1 MGNALEFWINNT
13 NMKMKKKYLSLL
25 ALPFLMASCAE
36 DIDVFGGATD
46 GTLPISFTL
55 GTPSGM
61 NTTRGTS
68 DQGAFDNI
76 DWSEYD
82 LRYQLEVYE
91 TSDANP
97 TSGALV
103 TTRRVRTVN
112 EEGAI
117 TIDDIRLTP
126 NRQYTFVVWADLV
139 KEGSTADLHYNT
151 NVGEKTDGDYQGL
164 QNITIKN
171 WGINDETRD
180 AYFIV
185 QTQTVTSAD
194 PISLTLKR
202 PFAKLRVV
210 TTDVEH
216 LKLYTFPNFTKVA
229 YKQGAAR
236 PSTFNALTG
245 VASGAMN
252 VFESGAAPVQYDGE
266 SSEAGQADGL
276 NQNLDKTLFVDY
288 IFAKEGEQTA
298 VQFDLSA
305 YEGDGDD
312 ADSRLIRTY
321 EFITDIPV
329 KRNYLTTIKG
339 NVLTNGTEF
348 EISVDDAFAGNIDFP
363 VLSIKH
369 SDYASD
375 EAAGQ
380 ALFDAVKNAEHGAII
395 HLTPGTYY
403 GTDGNTSRYTISK
416 DITIIGDGDDEGD
429 VILSSA
435 KYGRVIQCDNPEGIT
450 VTLKNLTLQGGLTTS
465 WGHPLYIKNYATVNL
480 ENVTMDNSNT
490 NGIAIL
496 LDACNT
502 INGAYP
508 SDVVTTVNAKN
519 VTIESGCTVELNTNP
534 CSSTTQTVT
543 TKAYFNFEDCDNIN
557 IVQPQSPCAALNP
570 GNNMFV
576 NGTAI
581 PNGMIY
587 VHGLGMVAKGNSVLV
602 STAAEL
608 TAATQDATQDIT
620 IYLAQDITGDAI
632 AYQKEGIDVVINGL
646 GYKYDGTI
654 AIHGRNA
661 GTSAETIVIQNIEF
675 ESSAKK
681 TFITQASNSN
691 ASHSTTYAHNITI
704 EDCTF
709 SAPEYNEEIGAIN
722 FNTPYYLTVQRCT
735 ATNLHSLLQAQS
747 CDNTVVVDHVTV
759 TNCKNGVSFGNTKT
773 ATLTNSII
781 NAKQYGVRGDGN
793 TARVVDGVGSQLS
806 VSGTTITAKQPIVI
820 RKITAGCDY
829 RVALTDAT
837 LSTSEDWDVVF
848 TKGQDDAAYE
858 IPAGT
863 FSITGAENYAVYP
876 SDVAK
881 IGNTKYTSLAAAI
894 NAAQSGETIEISGT
908 SEGTFTVNKNI
919 TIKSAD
925 ANKKATIKGR
935 LYIQNANPIF
945 EGVIFDRNTEDSD
958 NDYEKSLGY
967 TNCLQYKA
975 VVMIYGNQSNTIKFK
990 ECKFLNNR
998 GVHKSAI
1005 TNVACE
1011 LMIDGCYF
1019 EGTSSSIYSQANL
1032 SITNS
1037 TFSYTGTNNVI
1048 ANINGCGDSGGKF
1061 IFKGNKITGDKI
1073 FALSQFLSTVGFGN
1087 GTYHFDV
1094 QNNEGSGFEHYFLN
1108 TGKVTNKTFADGSET
1123 F

>member
-1 MGNALEFWINNT
+1 
-13 NMKMKKKYLSLL
+13 MKKKYLSIL

-76 DWSEYD
+76 DWNKYD

-91 TSDANP
+91 TSGANP
-97 TSGALV
+97 TSGELV

-139 KEGSTADLHYNT
+139 NEGSTADLHYNT
-151 NVGEKTDGDYQGL
+151 NVGEATVSGYKGL

-216 LKLYTFPNFTKVA
+216 LKLYTYPNFTKVA

-245 VASGAMN
+245 VASEELAL
-252 VFESGAAPVQYDGE
+252 EAGAAPVQYDGE
-266 SSEAGQADGL
+266 SAKDGHTNGL
-276 NQNLDKTLFVDY
+276 NKNLDKTLFVDY

-305 YEGDGDD
+305 YEGDD
-312 ADSRLIRTY
+312 ATTRLIRTY
-321 EFITDIPV
+321 EFSTDIPV
-329 KRNYLTTIKG
+329 QRNYLTTIKG

-450 VTLKNLTLQGGLTTS
+450 VTLKNLTLQGGLTTT
-465 WGHPLYIKNYATVNL
+465 WGHPLYVKNYATVNL

-496 LDACNT
+496 LDASNT
-502 INGAYP
+502 IDGEYP
-508 SDVVTTVNAKN
+508 SDVVTTVNAKD

-534 CSSTTQTVT
+534 CSATTQTVT
-543 TKAYFNFEDCDNIN
+543 TKAYFNFEDCQNIN
-557 IVQPQSPCAALNP
+557 IVQPQINCATLNP

-576 NGTAI
+576 NGTPI

-602 STAAEL
+602 STADEL
-608 TAATQDATQDIT
+608 TTATQNATQDIT
-620 IYLAQDITGDAI
+620 IYLAQDITGNAI
-632 AYQKEGIDVVINGL
+632 AYQKEGVDVVINGL

-661 GTSAETIVIQNIEF
+661 GTSAETIVIQNIKF

-722 FNTPYYLTVQRCT
+722 FNTPYNLTVQRCT

-747 CDNTVVVDHVTV
+747 CDNTVVVDFVTV

-773 ATLTNSII
+773 ATLTNSSI
-781 NAKQYGVRGDGN
+781 NARQYGVRGDGN
-793 TARVVDGVGSQLS
+793 TARVVNGVGSKLS
-806 VSGTTITAKQPIVI
+806 VSGTTIDAKQPIVI
-820 RKITAGCDY
+820 RKIVAGCDY
-829 RVALTDAT
+829 RVALTSAT
-837 LSTSEDWDVVF
+837 LSTTEDWDVVF
-848 TKGQDDAAYE
+848 TKGSDDVAYE

-863 FSITGAENYAVYP
+863 FSITGADNYAVYP

-881 IGNTKYTSLAAAI
+881 IGNAQYTSLAAAI
-894 NAAQSGETIEISGT
+894 DAAQDGETIDITGT
-908 SEGTFTVNKNI
+908 SEGTFIVKKNI
-919 TIKSAD
+919 VIKSAD

-935 LYIQNANPIF
+935 LYINNANPTF

-958 NDYEKSLGY
+958 KAYDQSLGY

-975 VVMIYGNQSNTIKFK
+975 VVMIYGNQSNTIRF
-990 ECKFLNNR
+990 EGCNFLNNK
-998 GVHKSAI
+998 GPHKSAI

-1011 LMIDGCYF
+1011 LIVEECYF

-1037 TFSYTGTNNVI
+1037 EFNYTGSNNVI
-1048 ANINGCGDSGGKF
+1048 ASINGCDASGGKF
-1061 IFKGNKITGDKI
+1061 IFKNNNISGDKI
-1073 FALSQFLSTVGFGN
+1073 FAFSQFLSTVSFGN
-1087 GTYHFDV
+1087 GEYHFDV
-1094 QNNEGSGFEHYFLN
+1094 QGNEGSGFDYFFLN
-1108 TGKVTNKTFADGSET
+1108 TQRVTNKSFADGSVT

>member
-1 MGNALEFWINNT
+1 
-13 NMKMKKKYLSLL
+13 MKKKYLSIL

-76 DWSEYD
+76 DWSKYD

-91 TSDANP
+91 TSGANP
-97 TSGALV
+97 TSGDLV

-112 EEGAI
+112 KEGAI

-139 KEGSTADLHYNT
+139 NEGSTADLHYNT
-151 NVGEKTDGDYQGL
+151 NVGEATVSGYEGL

-216 LKLYTFPNFTKVA
+216 LKLYTYPNFTKVA
-229 YKQGAAR
+229 YKQGPAR

-245 VASGAMN
+245 VASGELAL
-252 VFESGAAPVQYDGE
+252 EAGAAPVQYDGE
-266 SSEAGQADGL
+266 SAKDGQTNGL
-276 NQNLDKTLFVDY
+276 NENLDKTLFVDY

-305 YEGDGDD
+305 YEGDD
-312 ADSRLIRTY
+312 ATTRLIRTY
-321 EFITDIPV
+321 EFSTDIPV
-329 KRNYLTTIKG
+329 QRNYLTTIKG

-465 WGHPLYIKNYATVNL
+465 WGHPLYVKNYATVNL

-502 INGAYP
+502 IDGAYP
-508 SDVVTTVNAKN
+508 SDVVTTVNAKD

-534 CSSTTQTVT
+534 CSATTQTVT
-543 TKAYFNFEDCDNIN
+543 TKAYFNFEDCKNIN
-557 IVQPQSPCAALNP
+557 IVQPQNPCATLNP

-576 NGTAI
+576 NGTPI

-587 VHGLGMVAKGNSVLV
+587 VQGLGMVAKGNSVLV
-602 STAAEL
+602 STADEL
-608 TAATQDATQDIT
+608 TTATQNATQDIT
-620 IYLAQDITGDAI
+620 IYLAQDITGNAI
-632 AYQKEGIDVVINGL
+632 AYQKEDVDVVINGL

-661 GTSAETIVIQNIEF
+661 GTSAETIVIQNIKF

-722 FNTPYYLTVQRCT
+722 FNTPYNLTVQRCN

-773 ATLTNSII
+773 ATLTNSSI
-781 NAKQYGVRGDGN
+781 NARQYGVRGDGN
-793 TARVVDGVGSQLS
+793 TARVVNGVGSTLS
-806 VSGTTITAKQPIVI
+806 VSGTTINAKQPIVI
-820 RKITAGCDY
+820 RKIVAGCDY
-829 RVALTDAT
+829 RVALTSAT

-848 TKGQDDAAYE
+848 TKGSDDVAYE

-876 SDVAK
+876 YVAY
-881 IGNTKYTSLAAAI
+881 IGSKTYTSLDAALD
-894 NAAQSGETIEISGT
+894 AANNGDEIKLRAGVYHPT
-908 SEGTFTVNKNI
+908 KGGGKNI
-919 TIKSAD
+919 TVSAL
-925 ANKKATIKGR
+925 ANEEVV
-935 LYIQNANPIF
+935 F
-945 EGVIFDRNTEDSD
+945 
-958 NDYEKSLGY
+958 SLF
-967 TNCLQYKA
+967 
-975 VVMIYGNQSNTIKFK
+975 NQG
-990 ECKFLNNR
+990 E
-998 GVHKSAI
+998 
-1005 TNVACE
+1005 
-1011 LMIDGCYF
+1011 DGCDY
-1019 EGTSSSIYSQANL
+1019 
-1032 SITNS
+1032 
-1037 TFSYTGTNNVI
+1037 
-1048 ANINGCGDSGGKF
+1048 
-1061 IFKGNKITGDKI
+1061 
-1073 FALSQFLSTVGFGN
+1073 GFGGN
-1087 GTYHFDV
+1087 GTGVGTYIFNNITFNTTANNGNYKGYAYMGATYNNCNFVGAWSLNNFNDYSFNNCTFDF
-1094 QNNEGSGFEHYFLN
+1094 NNGYFWTWGAKSVAFDGCTFNGNSKCILAHGYASTNITVNNCNFAATEKGYTSGGDNTACVEIDPAGSNAYTISFSGNNTKTEHYSGWYRVKDSS
-1108 TGKVTNKTFADGSET
+1108 TGHIISGI
-1123 F
+1123 